1 MVTEHQREQ
10 EERKRVTL
18 QDVDLRR
25 QQQERERAERGLN
38 TYAAFAQ
45 ADIETPGRHG
55 VAQTTPPRVIG
66 ATPNIAAAY
75 PAASAAHQTELPPE
89 LPTGHDINEMPPL
102 EPSTVHASV
111 EATGPASA
119 DAPLLSDSASLSD
132 VQRAGAGP
140 SFSQTETRL
149 GGPARASHLPPGPA
163 RTRRD
168 AGSPSSTTDD
178 EGSDA

>member
-45 ADIETPGRHG
+45 ADIEIPGRHG

-66 ATPNIAAAY
+66 TTPNIAAAY

-89 LPTGHDINEMPPL
+89 PPL
-102 EPSTVHASV
+102 SAYENPVLGESSMAMAWWSSSI
-111 EATGPASA
+111 EDTG
-119 DAPLLSDSASLSD
+119 
-132 VQRAGAGP
+132 GA
-140 SFSQTETRL
+140 
-149 GGPARASHLPPGPA
+149 
-163 RTRRD
+163 
-168 AGSPSSTTDD
+168 PSSSPCEGVVAPPFSKGTDN
-178 EGSDA
+178 G